1 MRDQTSNLLL
11 VLLIAAAL
19 AAVIGYA
26 HLARK
31 RDEAERASVDLQV
44 VRQDLHDLARAGTT
58 TGATGAGAVG
68 AEMTARISA
77 AASSAGVSGQ
87 LSGIEPSRP
96 GRVEGSDYNET
107 VVFVHFQPLTLRQV
121 ASFLDELAAAD
132 PGARPKTI
140 ELAPPPQAQDDSAAA
155 AGAGGELWSP
165 DVTLSYLTYAPA
177 GGEGTR

>member
-1 MRDQTSNLLL
+1 MRDRTSNLLI

-19 AAVIGYA
+19 AAAIAYA
-26 HLARK
+26 HLTRK
-31 RDEAERASVDLQV
+31 RDEAERASADLQV

-58 TGATGAGAVG
+58 TTGAAGTAAAG

-87 LSGIEPSRP
+87 LTGIEPIRP

-121 ASFLDELAAAD
+121 A
-132 PGARPKTI
+132 
-140 ELAPPPQAQDDSAAA
+140 
-155 AGAGGELWSP
+155 
-165 DVTLSYLTYAPA
+165 
-177 GGEGTR
+177 